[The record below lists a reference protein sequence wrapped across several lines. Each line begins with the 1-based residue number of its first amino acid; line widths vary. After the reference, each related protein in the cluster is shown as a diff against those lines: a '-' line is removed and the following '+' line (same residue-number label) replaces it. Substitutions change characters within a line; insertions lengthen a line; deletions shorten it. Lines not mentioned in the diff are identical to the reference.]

1 MKSILLFITL
11 LCALTLSNSLVPS
24 VSNAATAAKKD
35 RAMMRFSEP
44 VKLMGVTLK
53 GDYLF
58 VHDDEALGRGEEC
71 TFVYR
76 GPAEI
81 RQQLV
86 VSFHCTPTERAKASH
101 FTVRTQQLF
110 PGQSEITEYQFAG
123 STAGHMVPTS
133 QHAGHFTIAGL
144 D

>member
-11 LCALTLSNSLVPS
+11 LCALTLSSGLVS
-24 VSNAATAAKKD
+24 SSSKATAAAKKQ
-35 RAMMRFSEP
+35 RGMMTFSEP

-53 GDYLF
+53 GTYLF
-58 VHDDEALGRGEEC
+58 VHDDEAMMRGEEC

-81 RQQLV
+81 RGQLV
-86 VSFHCTPTERAKASH
+86 VSFHCTPTERARSSH

-123 STAGHMVPTS
+123 STEGHMVPAS
-133 QHAGHFTIAGL
+133 HYAGHVPIAGL